1 MTYMFVYPLIGGAVV
16 NLVAIV
22 RNKITE
28 VQIFYVGKTI
38 LNYGIATL
46 VVGSFM
52 KGVFEIAG
60 TGSDYLAY
68 YFYVGIVLIFIS
80 LSLLLYSFYRTSNK
94 D

>member
-16 NLVAIV
+16 NILSIIRQTVI
-22 RNKITE
+22 E
-28 VQIFYVGKTI
+28 VQTFCVGKAV

-68 YFYVGIVLIFIS
+68 YFYVGIVLIFVS